1 MTPEYARMALPLIQ
15 ALAEGKTLEFRTIG
29 EDVPWMPWI
38 PQATFHFRLNE
49 YRVAASPREE
59 WMVQIIKKL
68 NAYGSAMGSEMHCRR
83 QGLKGAEETYRQ
95 EALGLHKQITD
106 LLDNI
111 PKED

>member
-15 ALAEGKTLEFRTIG
+15 ALADGKQLEWRPIG
-29 EDVPWMPWI
+29 HDAWFPWVE
-38 PQATFHFRLNE
+38 QATFSFRLNE
-49 YRVAASPREE
+49 YRVKASAREE

-68 NAYGSAMGSEMHCRR
+68 NAYGYACGSEMHCRR